1 MFSLIGGDDWLGPI
15 EIEPIDRPAVKD
27 LIITAHVPGR
37 AEPEVHH
44 ADQQDSPLQ
53 FLSTTR
59 LELEM
64 VSDQPLASARIVGS
78 GDGLPELEMT
88 NATHYRAEMT
98 VKNTATLEFQLVG
111 QWGTLASKPFF
122 LTIDLLVD
130 RPPRVTIRVTGVGRR
145 VTPTARI
152 PLAIR
157 AIDDFGMAQL
167 TADLE
172 LTQVVDSKPQ
182 VSMHQPF
189 LEKLAVDVRKLPLD
203 VERQPEVKL
212 ADLSAVPG
220 NLFRI
225 RARATDDCVLGAQ
238 DGSSRWVPLQVVT
251 PEELFYEILTR
262 QRVERG
268 RFAKTL
274 EMAKGQL
281 EAIPKVTSGDDGG
294 SISRVHQVVARQV
307 WQVATQLDA
316 TLQEMTYNDLGSSQA
331 RDLLENSIIG
341 PLKKLHDERFGEIT
355 EKLQTMLAH
364 REVRETD
371 RQALLDAQQAA
382 VTEMQRILAQM
393 SQWES
398 FVDVINQLRQI
409 IKTQSDVLQSTEKTE
424 KERIKGIFD

>member
-1 MFSLIGGDDWLGPI
+1 
-15 EIEPIDRPAVKD
+15 
-27 LIITAHVPGR
+27 
-37 AEPEVHH
+37 
-44 ADQQDSPLQ
+44 
-53 FLSTTR
+53 
-59 LELEM
+59 
-64 VSDQPLASARIVGS
+64 
-78 GDGLPELEMT
+78 
-88 NATHYRAEMT
+88 
-98 VKNTATLEFQLVG
+98 
-111 QWGTLASKPFF
+111 
-122 LTIDLLVD
+122 
-130 RPPRVTIRVTGVGRR
+130 
-145 VTPTARI
+145 
-152 PLAIR
+152 
-157 AIDDFGMAQL
+157 
-167 TADLE
+167 
-172 LTQVVDSKPQ
+172 
-182 VSMHQPF
+182 
-189 LEKLAVDVRKLPLD
+189 
-203 VERQPEVKL
+203 
-212 ADLSAVPG
+212 
-220 NLFRI
+220 
-225 RARATDDCVLGAQ
+225 
-238 DGSSRWVPLQVVT
+238 LQVVT